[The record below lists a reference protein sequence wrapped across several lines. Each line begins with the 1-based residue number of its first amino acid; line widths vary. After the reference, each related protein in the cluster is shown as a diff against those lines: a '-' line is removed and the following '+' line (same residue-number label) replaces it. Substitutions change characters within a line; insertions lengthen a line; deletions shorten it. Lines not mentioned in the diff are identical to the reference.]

1 MLKGTARADL
11 SQSDGQRCE
20 AGGDQEGRGIVGSP
34 LLAYACLALTCLARF
49 LPSRRSVRVPAGT
62 RLLEAARLAGMPLTN
77 GCGGWGTCGLCGV
90 RIITGGEAVAEE
102 SVGEKEARRLTGI
115 DHDMRLAC
123 FISLERDLTV
133 STPHWGEAPGE
144 VEGSVDFRV

>member
-62 RLLEAARLAGMPLTN
+62 LLLEAARLAGLPLTN

-102 SVGEKEARRLTGI
+102 SAGEKEARRLTGI
-115 DHDMRLAC
+115 DADVRLAC
-123 FISLERDLTV
+123 FISLEQDLTV
-133 STPHWGEAPGE
+133 STPHWAVQVEA
-144 VEGSVDFRV
+144 